1 MTDRSAFLAA
11 IGDVPVLK
19 DALRVKQKSRDYY
32 WYSPVLKR
40 QLDEVVADAIVM
52 PRNEADVMTVLKA
65 CYRHDVPLTV
75 RGTGTGNYGQAMPI
89 RGGIVL
95 DVSMLDELLWVKPGL
110 CRVQAGKK
118 IVELDDALAKE
129 RQEVRMFPSTRRTAT
144 IGGYVAGGS
153 GGIGSITWGM
163 LRERGNIMAARILT
177 MEEEPRA
184 IELRGTDI
192 PKISH
197 SYGVTGVITELEM
210 PLAPAY
216 EWIDVVVVFEK
227 FMDGVHFGQDFAQE
241 PGILKKLCT
250 VLADPIPQ
258 QYFKPLA
265 GLVPNGKSCALVMV
279 AAHSWEPFAQF
290 VKDRGV
296 EIVYRKT
303 AHEVEEERRV
313 PIYEYTWNHTT
324 LWALKTDPKI
334 TYLQTRFPLDRNVE
348 MVEKMYRHFGD
359 EVPMHLEFIR
369 DGRAYTCAGLQLVRF
384 TTEERL
390 NEIMAYHEANG
401 CQQFNPH
408 AFTLEEGGMKSVDQ
422 VQLDFKRQVDPKGL
436 LNPGKMLAWEDPN
449 WKPGAPRNESWISA
463 G

>member
-19 DALRVKQKSRDYY
+19 DPLRVKQKSRDYY

-40 QLDEVVADAIVM
+40 QLDDIVADAVVM
-52 PRNEADVMTVLKA
+52 PRNEADVLAVLKA
-65 CYRHDVPLTV
+65 CYKHDVPLTT
-75 RGTGTGNYGQAMPI
+75 RGTGTGNYGQAMPV

-95 DVSMLDELLWVKPGL
+95 DISMMDDVVWVKPGV

-118 IVELDDALAKE
+118 IVELDDALAKHG
-129 RQEVRMFPSTRRTAT
+129 QEVRMFPSTRRTAT
-144 IGGYVAGGS
+144 IGGFVAGGS

-163 LRERGNIMAARILT
+163 LRERGNIVAARIAT
-177 MEEEPRA
+177 MEEEPRI

-210 PLAPAY
+210 PLAPHY
-216 EWIDVVVVFEK
+216 EWIDAVVIFDD
-227 FMDGVHFGQDFAQE
+227 FMQGARFGQALAEE

-250 VLADPIPQ
+250 VLAAPIPQ

-265 GLVPNGKSCALVMV
+265 GLVPDGKACAMVMI
-279 AAHSWEPFAQF
+279 AEHAWEAFELF
-290 VKDRGV
+290 VRDRGG

-303 AHEVEEERRV
+303 AQEVEEERRV

-324 LWALKTDPKI
+324 LWALKIDPSI
-334 TYLQTRFPLDRNVE
+334 TYLQTRFPAGKNIELVE
-348 MVEKMYRHFGD
+348 HMVRHFGD
-359 EVPMHLEFIR
+359 EVPMHLEFVR
-369 DGRAYTCAGLQLVRF
+369 DGKAFSCAALQLVRF
-384 TTEERL
+384 TTEDRL
-390 NEIMAYHEANG
+390 NEIMAYHEAHG

-408 AFTLEEGGMKSVDQ
+408 AFTLEEGGMKQVDQ
-422 VQLDFKRQVDPKGL
+422 LQLDFKRQVDPKGL
-436 LNPGKMLAWEDPN
+436 LNPGKMLAWDDPS
-449 WKPGAPRNESWISA
+449 WKPGGSKQVRASA

>member
-19 DALRVKQKSRDYY
+19 DPLRVKQKSRDYF

-40 QLDEVVADAIVM
+40 QLDDIVADAIVM
-52 PRNEADVMTVLKA
+52 PRNEADVLMVLKA
-65 CYRHDVPLTV
+65 CYKHDVPLTT
-75 RGTGTGNYGQAMPI
+75 RGTGTGNYGQAMPV

-95 DVSMLDELLWVKPGL
+95 DISMMDELVWVKPGV

-118 IVELDDALAKE
+118 IVELDDALAKHG
-129 RQEVRMFPSTRRTAT
+129 QEVRMFPSTRRTAT
-144 IGGYVAGGS
+144 IGGFVAGGS

-163 LRERGNIMAARILT
+163 LRERGNIVAARIAT
-177 MEEEPRA
+177 MEEEPRI

-197 SYGVTGVITELEM
+197 SYGVTGIITELEM
-210 PLAPAY
+210 PLTTHQN
-216 EWIDVVVVFEK
+216 WIDAVIVFDD
-227 FMDGVHFGQDFAQE
+227 FMDAARFGQELAEQ

-250 VLADPIPQ
+250 VLASPIPQ
-258 QYFKPLA
+258 LYFKPLA
-265 GLVPNGKSCALVMV
+265 GLVPDGRACAMV
-279 AAHSWEPFAQF
+279 IIAEHSWEAFEILARE
-290 VKDRGV
+290 RGA

-303 AHEVEEERRV
+303 EHEVEEERRV

-324 LWALKTDPKI
+324 LWALKVDPTI
-334 TYLQTRFPLDRNVE
+334 TYLQTRFPVGKNIELVE
-348 MVEKMYRHFGD
+348 HMYRHFGD
-359 EVPMHLEFIR
+359 EVPMHLEFVR
-369 DGRAYTCAGLQLVRF
+369 DGKAFSCAALQLVRF

-390 NEIMAYHEANG
+390 NEIMAYHEAHG

-408 AFTLEEGGMKSVDQ
+408 AYTLEEGGMKQVDQ
-422 VQLDFKRQVDPKGL
+422 LQLDFKRQVDPKGL
-436 LNPGKMLAWEDPN
+436 LNPGKMLAWEDPS
-449 WKPGAPRNESWISA
+449 WKPGGSKQLRASA

>member
-1 MTDRSAFLAA
+1 
-11 IGDVPVLK
+11 
-19 DALRVKQKSRDYY
+19 LRVKQKSRDYY

-40 QLDEVVADAIVM
+40 QLDDIVADAIVM
-52 PRNEADVMTVLKA
+52 PRNEADVLAVLKA
-65 CYRHDVPLTV
+65 CYLHDVPLTT

-95 DVSMLDELLWVKPGL
+95 DVSMMDELLWVKPGV

-118 IVELDDALAKE
+118 IVELDAELAKHG
-129 RQEVRMFPSTRRTAT
+129 QEVRMFPSTRRTAT
-144 IGGYVAGGS
+144 IGGFVAGGS

-163 LRERGNIMAARILT
+163 LRERGNIVAAKIAT
-177 MEEEPRA
+177 MEAEPRI

-210 PLAPAY
+210 PLATRY
-216 EWIDVVVVFEK
+216 DWIDAVIVFDD
-227 FMDGVHFGQDFAQE
+227 FMEGARFGQALAEE

-250 VLADPIPQ
+250 VLAAPIPQ

-265 GLVPNGKSCALVMV
+265 GLVPEGKACAMVMI
-279 AAHSWEPFAQF
+279 AAHAWETFEIF
-290 VKDRGV
+290 VRDRGA

-303 AHEVEEERRV
+303 EHEVEEERRV

-324 LWALKTDPKI
+324 LWALKIDPSI
-334 TYLQTRFPLDRNVE
+334 TYLQTRFPPGRNIE
-348 MVEKMYRHFGD
+348 MVEHMYRHFGD
-359 EVPMHLEFIR
+359 EVPMHLEFVR
-369 DGRAYTCAGLQLVRF
+369 DGKAFSCAALQLVRF

-390 NEIMAYHEANG
+390 NEIMAYHESQG

-408 AFTLEEGGMKSVDQ
+408 TYTLEEGGMKQVDQ
-422 VQLDFKRQVDPKGL
+422 LQLDFKRQVDPKGL
-436 LNPGKMLAWEDPN
+436 LNPGKMLAWEDPS
-449 WKPGAPRNESWISA
+449 WKPGGAKQVRATA

>member
-19 DALRVKQKSRDYY
+19 DPLRVKQKSRDYF

-40 QLDEVVADAIVM
+40 LYDNVVADAIVM
-52 PRNEADVMTVLKA
+52 PRTEADVMAVLKA
-65 CYRHDVPLTV
+65 CYQHDVPLTV

-118 IVELDDALAKE
+118 IVELDDALAKHG
-129 RQEVRMFPSTRRTAT
+129 QEMRMFPSTRRTAT
-144 IGGYVAGGS
+144 IGGFIAGGS

-163 LRERGNIMAARILT
+163 LRERGNIIGARILT
-177 MEEEPRA
+177 MEAEPRA
-184 IELRGTDI
+184 IELRGNDI

-210 PLAPAY
+210 PLASAY
-216 EWIDVVVVFEK
+216 NWIDCIAVFDD
-227 FMDGVHFGQDFAQE
+227 FVDAARFGQALAEE
-241 PGILKKLCT
+241 PGILKKLCA
-250 VLADPIPQ
+250 VMANPIPQ
-258 QYFKPLA
+258 QYFKPLGGVIA
-265 GLVPNGKSCALVMV
+265 EGKSSALMMI
-279 AAHSWEPFAQF
+279 AEHAWEAFAQF
-290 VKDRGV
+290 VRDRGV

-303 AHEVEEERRV
+303 MHEVEEERRV
-313 PIYEYTWNHTT
+313 PLYEYTWNHTT
-324 LWALKTDPKI
+324 LWALKIDPTI
-334 TYLQTRFPLDRNVE
+334 TYLQTRFPLGNNIE
-348 MVEKMYRHFGD
+348 LVEKMYRHFGD
-359 EVPMHLEFIR
+359 EVPMHLEFVR
-369 DGRAYTCAGLQLVRF
+369 DGKAFTCSALQLVRF

-390 NEIMAYHEANG
+390 NEIMAYHEAHG

-408 AFTLEEGGMKSVDQ
+408 VCTLEEGGMKKVDRL
-422 VQLDFKRQVDPKGL
+422 QLEFKRQVDPKGL
-436 LNPGKMLAWEDPN
+436 LNPGKMLAWDDPA
-449 WKPGAPRNESWISA
+449 WEPGKRAETRVSA